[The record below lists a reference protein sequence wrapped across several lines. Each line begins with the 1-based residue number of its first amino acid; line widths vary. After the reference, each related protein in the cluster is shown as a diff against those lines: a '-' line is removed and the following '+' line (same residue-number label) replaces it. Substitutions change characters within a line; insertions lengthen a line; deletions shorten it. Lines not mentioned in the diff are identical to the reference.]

1 MSHDLTDSAFVA
13 AQHLAPQHLM
23 SRAAGSL
30 ANTTNPAIKR
40 RFINWFITR
49 YGVDMNEALE
59 PDPEAYPNFNAF
71 FTRALKDGARPLS
84 GGEGTVISPAD
95 GTLSQCGEIRRG
107 RLFQAK
113 GQTFSA
119 AELTGEAE
127 PTLEPFEQGLF
138 ATIYLSPRDY
148 HRVHMPLT
156 GTLEKMTFIP
166 GRLFSVNP
174 VTTEKVPRLFARN
187 ERVVAWFRTEW
198 GPMAVVLV
206 GAMIVAG
213 IETVWAGPVAPAGR
227 RVWSQDYPANGSKAL
242 TLERGQEMGRFHLG
256 STVIV
261 MLPRGCFG
269 PESDLESGQDLR
281 MGNTLARA
289 L

>member
-1 MSHDLTDSAFVA
+1 MSRDLTDSAFVA
-13 AQHLAPQHLM
+13 AQHLAPQHLF
-23 SRAAGSL
+23 SRAAGAV
-30 ANTTNPAIKR
+30 ANTTNPAIRR
-40 RFINWFITR
+40 RFINWFIAR
-49 YGVDMNEALE
+49 YGVDMAEALE

-71 FTRALKDGARPLS
+71 FTRALKPDARPIS
-84 GGEGTVISPAD
+84 GDEGTAVSPAD
-95 GTLSQCGEIRRG
+95 GTLSQCEWIRRG

-127 PTLEPFEQGLF
+127 PTVEPFEQGLF
-138 ATIYLSPRDY
+138 ATIYLSPRNY

-187 ERVVAWFRTEW
+187 ERVVAWFRTQW
-198 GPMAVVLV
+198 GPMVVVLV

-213 IETVWAGPVAPAGR
+213 IETVWAGPVAPGGR
-227 RVWSQDYPANGSKAL
+227 RLWSQSYTTEGTGAL

-256 STVIV
+256 STAIV

-269 PESDLESGQDLR
+269 PAPELSPGQTLR
-281 MGNTLARA
+281 MGNALAGA

>member
-1 MSHDLTDSAFVA
+1 MSRNLTDSAFVT
-13 AQHLAPQHLM
+13 AQHLAPQHLL
-23 SRAAGSL
+23 SRAAGAL
-30 ANTTNPAIKR
+30 ANTTNPAIRR
-40 RFINWFITR
+40 RFINWFIAR
-49 YGVDMNEALE
+49 YGVDMNEALD
-59 PDPEAYPNFNAF
+59 PDPEAYPTFNAF
-71 FTRALKDGARPLS
+71 FTRPLKADARPLS
-84 GGEGTVISPAD
+84 GDDDTAISPAD
-95 GTLSQCGEIRRG
+95 GTLSQCGPIRRG

-148 HRVHMPLT
+148 HRFHMPLT

-174 VTTEKVPRLFARN
+174 VTTENVPRLFARN

-198 GPMAVVLV
+198 GPMVVVLV

-227 RVWSQDYPANGSKAL
+227 RMWSQDYPVTGSKAM

-261 MLPRGCFG
+261 MLPRGRFAQ
-269 PESDLESGQDLR
+269 ETDLTAGQSLR
-281 MGNTLARA
+281 MGNALARA

>member
-1 MSHDLTDSAFVA
+1 MSRELTDSAFVA
-13 AQHLAPQHLM
+13 VQHLAPQHLL
-23 SRAAGSL
+23 SRAAGTL
-30 ANTTNPAIKR
+30 ANTTNPAIKS
-40 RFINWFITR
+40 RFINWFIAR
-49 YGVDMNEALE
+49 YGVDMSEALE

-71 FTRALKDGARPLS
+71 FTRPLKDGARPLS
-84 GGEGTVISPAD
+84 GDSGTVLSPAD
-95 GTLSQCGEIRRG
+95 GTLSQCEKIRRG

-138 ATIYLSPRDY
+138 ATIYLSPKDY

-198 GPMAVVLV
+198 GPMVVVLV

-213 IETVWAGPVAPAGR
+213 IETVWAGPVAPGGR
-227 RVWSQDYPANGSKAL
+227 RVWSQSYPTEGAGTL

-256 STVIV
+256 STAIV

-269 PESDLESGQDLR
+269 PEADLTPGQSLR
-281 MGNTLARA
+281 MGNALARA

>member
-1 MSHDLTDSAFVA
+1 MSRDLTDNAFVA
-13 AQHLAPQHLM
+13 AQHLAPQHLL
-23 SRAAGSL
+23 SRAAGTL

-40 RFINWFITR
+40 RFINWFIAR
-49 YGVDMNEALE
+49 YGVDMDEALE
-59 PDPEAYPNFNAF
+59 PEPDAYPNFNAF
-71 FTRALKDGARPLS
+71 FTRSLKTGARPLS
-84 GGEGTVISPAD
+84 GNDDTVISPAD
-95 GTLSQCGEIRRG
+95 GTLSQCEPIRRG

-174 VTTEKVPRLFARN
+174 VTTQKVPRLFARN
-187 ERVVAWFRTEW
+187 ERVVAWFRTQS
-198 GPMAVVLV
+198 GPMVVVLV

-213 IETVWAGPVAPAGR
+213 IETVWAGPVAPGGR
-227 RVWSQDYPANGSKAL
+227 RVWSQSYPPDGAGAL

-256 STVIV
+256 STAIV

-269 PESDLESGQDLR
+269 AAADLTPGQSLR
-281 MGNTLARA
+281 MGNPLASA